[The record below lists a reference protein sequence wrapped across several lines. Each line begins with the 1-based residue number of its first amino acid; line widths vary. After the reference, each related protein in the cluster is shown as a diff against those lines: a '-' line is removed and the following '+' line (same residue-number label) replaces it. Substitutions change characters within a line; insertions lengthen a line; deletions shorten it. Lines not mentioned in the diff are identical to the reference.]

1 MQYICTYI
9 IKHKYIFKV
18 YALCKKFKKC
28 KKSIISIFLESS
40 NHETNFCLGSI
51 FYFTYYSFIYYIYNI
66 KIYTK
71 NICIAIVYKIYI
83 INICIA
89 IV

>member
-18 YALCKKFKKC
+18 YALCKKCMKC
-28 KKSIISIFLESS
+28 KKSISVFLESS
-40 NHETNFCLGSI
+40 NHETNFCLDPV
-51 FYFTYYSFIYYIYNI
+51 FYFTYYPFIYYIYNI

-71 NICIAIVYKIYI
+71 NICIATVYEIYI